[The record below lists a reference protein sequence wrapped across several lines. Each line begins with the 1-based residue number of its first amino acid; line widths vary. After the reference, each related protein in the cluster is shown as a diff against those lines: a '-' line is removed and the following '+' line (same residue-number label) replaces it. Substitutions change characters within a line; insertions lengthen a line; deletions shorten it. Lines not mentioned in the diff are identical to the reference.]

1 MRSFGFRHDGGA
13 YPRPWRSPHEPP
25 HSGVGRRQDAI
36 GRADGRLRRI
46 PMVLGLIAL
55 AILGAFMAVRD
66 PGEDRSSVAD
76 RPSPVRSGALKLYPL
91 QGWTEITSV
100 PRLEGL
106 DFHNPVV
113 LSEHLSGTRLVGGL
127 LPATSR
133 MLLPPEFVRRL
144 LVRPARPEIA
154 KLGPGAE
161 AYYFAGLILA
171 NGGLVDVYVLPTT
184 AGVAA
189 IACLGGQGLEPPHDD
204 CWRNAATLQVRGGRP
219 LRLGPDAAF
228 WQRLPGAVTAL
239 EHARQ
244 QARAGLATQVP
255 AQQAA
260 AASRLGGAFQAQA
273 ASLAPLAPASRRW
286 SRALVREL
294 AGVGRAY
301 RGVAAAL
308 RDSDAAAFRKGED
321 AVHAREHRIKQ
332 LLNPPA
338 DK

>member
-1 MRSFGFRHDGGA
+1 
-13 YPRPWRSPHEPP
+13 
-25 HSGVGRRQDAI
+25 VT
-36 GRADGRLRRI
+36 
-46 PMVLGLIAL
+46 
-55 AILGAFMAVRD
+55 
-66 PGEDRSSVAD
+66 
-76 RPSPVRSGALKLYPL
+76 SGALKLYPL
-91 QGWTEITSV
+91 PGWTKITSA
-100 PRLEGL
+100 PRLGGL
-106 DFHNPVV
+106 DFRNPVV
-113 LSEHLSGTRLVGGL
+113 LREHFSGTRLVGGL

-144 LVRPARPEIA
+144 LVRPRRPEIA
-154 KLGPGAE
+154 KLGGAK

-171 NGGLVDVYVLPTT
+171 NGGQVEVYVLPTT

-189 IACLGGQGLEPPHDD
+189 IACIGGRGLAPPHDD

-219 LRLGPDAAF
+219 LRLGSDAAF
-228 WQRLPGAVTAL
+228 RQRLPGAVSAL

-260 AASRLGGAFQAQA
+260 AASRLSRSFQAQA

-286 SRALVREL
+286 PRALVREL
-294 AGVGRAY
+294 AGAGRAY

-308 RDSDAAAFRKGED
+308 RDSDAAAFQQGED

-332 LLNPPA
+332 LLNPPT
-338 DK
+338 DG